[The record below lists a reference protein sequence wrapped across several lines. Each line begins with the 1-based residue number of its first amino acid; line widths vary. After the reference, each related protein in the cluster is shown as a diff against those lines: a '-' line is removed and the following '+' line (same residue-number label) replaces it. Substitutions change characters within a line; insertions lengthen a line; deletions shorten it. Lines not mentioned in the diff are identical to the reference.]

1 MPTIYYVY
9 FIGVALKS
17 KKYHSINHCV
27 TDPLRFDTDP
37 YPNFTQIV
45 NIQTK

>member
-37 YPNFTQIV
+37 NFTQIE